1 MQRSDAA
8 RYSSTASG
16 RTAISPTGP
25 RRSSRSSIRVALGE
39 SWMPAPTS
47 SSFSARSKME
57 TENPRR
63 ARHSAAVRPAMPA
76 PAMATCREGA
86 AMPAP
91 LYAASGGGAGVV
103 GHALGPRL
111 VGAERG
117 VVAIERRAIGADE
130 LVVLAHV
137 EEHVWMVEGRRRAH
151 AHEFLDP

>member
-1 MQRSDAA
+1 
-8 RYSSTASG
+8 
-16 RTAISPTGP
+16 
-25 RRSSRSSIRVALGE
+25 
-39 SWMPAPTS
+39 
-47 SSFSARSKME
+47 KME

-117 VVAIERRAIGADE
+117 GVAIERRAIGADE

-151 AHEFLDP
+151 AHEFLDPDVDGGMARVVLEMGDRRVVGHDMLPDAQACCLRPRVCSIIASLASRDMKLS